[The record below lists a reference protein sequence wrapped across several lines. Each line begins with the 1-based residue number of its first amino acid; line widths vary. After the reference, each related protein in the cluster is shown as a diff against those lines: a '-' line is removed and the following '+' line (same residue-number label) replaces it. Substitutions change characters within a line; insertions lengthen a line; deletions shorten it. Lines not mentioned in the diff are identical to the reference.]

1 MKIRIKGNSIRF
13 RLTKKDVTRFAT
25 EGWVEEKTVF
35 PGGINFRYVLSRE
48 DGITEMNTRFSHNCI
63 SILVPASIAEEW
75 TSTEIVG
82 FDNNVELE
90 NGDKLFLLIE
100 KDFACLDHTTEDQ
113 SDMYPNP
120 NKTC

>member
-13 RLTKKDVTRFAT
+13 RLTKKDVARFAA
-25 EGWVEEKTVF
+25 EGRVEEKTVF
-35 PGGINFRYVLSRE
+35 PGGVDFRYVLSKE
-48 DGITEMNTRFSHNCI
+48 DGITKMNTRFSHNCI
-63 SILVPASIAEEW
+63 SIYVPSGIADEW
-75 TSTEIVG
+75 TNTDVVG
-82 FDNNVELE
+82 FENHLALE
-90 NGDKLFLLIE
+90 NGNKLFLLIE